1 MMANSTSP
9 LAPPVDQELC
19 PPREEWQTFLDGRVQ
34 AGRRTVLEEHFD
46 GCENCRRVVDSLAS
60 PTFAWSLPRR
70 AGAPLVT
77 GGSPRLLRFARQH
90 APFDLETKPTLS
102 HRPPP
107 DLPGFENLV
116 EVGRGGSGTVYR
128 GWQTSLNREVA
139 IKVVS
144 PEAMARDRHRIQLEA
159 QALARLRH
167 PHVVAIHQSG
177 LLHETA
183 YIVMEWVEGG
193 SLQDR
198 IEAGPLEIREV
209 AHLIHQLAEALEA
222 VHGLGIIHR
231 DLKPA
236 NVLLATSSA
245 DHLPTAKLTDFGFAK
260 DSQQQHR
267 HTISGAI
274 LGTPSYMA
282 PEQTGLVP
290 ALGIPGPP
298 CDIYGLGAVAFA
310 SLTGRPPHEGVSTL
324 DTLVRVAWDEP
335 TWIPNLCPDV
345 PADFAAIIAKCL
357 RTKPA
362 ERYGTAREL
371 ARDLDHFLEGR
382 PVSARPATWFEKGWK
397 WIRRH
402 PAPSIAT
409 GLLILLVALGLA
421 GTTYHLWTQKRSL
434 AELSEA
440 KQKVEAALQIAVTS
454 ANAERQS
461 RLEAIEELRLAA
473 QVPIA
478 LLDTIP
484 EVTAKHWELMDPVR
498 QRLRVQ
504 VDRLQ
509 TREQETGEVLVRWL
523 IALGMLAQDRFGR
536 HKEAFEDLKLALDVS
551 RRFPDSGKFR
561 DLEAQTLMV
570 RWTLAQRSGQTAE
583 EEEVLS
589 EIGELC
595 DRLQSQPALGISLEK
610 SLYLGGSLHARGHF
624 TPALKVISIA
634 LQHQRRLLQEQSDKQ
649 VWSGFVTL
657 LLLQAQLQ
665 HALGDE
671 AGLASSL
678 AVWSESRETMLG
690 DPAEL
695 SELIRK
701 TSLELLPLKMF
712 LADRGGAP
720 QQVAALLEE
729 GLQLLAVGDR
739 QNPGTQ
745 QPLIHRLRFLRAVHR
760 LNLRAITRDALQS
773 QIDATITQARAEL
786 RNQTPIGA
794 WKTLGEDYARVIAPP

>member
-1 MMANSTSP
+1 MAPATSVP
-9 LAPPVDQELC
+9 APPPAVPRC
-19 PPREEWQTFLDGRVQ
+19 PPREEWQTFLDGQ
-34 AGRRTVLEEHFD
+34 LAAERRTSLEDHFD
-46 GCENCRRVVDSLAS
+46 RCDNCRRMVEALAILAFDSLVPS
-60 PTFAWSLPRR
+60 H
-70 AGAPLVT
+70 AGAPLV
-77 GGSPRLLRFARQH
+77 PRGTPQLLSFALQH
-90 APFDLETKPTLS
+90 APFELGTKPNRS
-102 HRPPP
+102 SRPPP
-107 DLPGFENLV
+107 HLPGFENLV
-116 EVGRGGSGTVYR
+116 EVGQGGSGTVYR
-128 GWQTSLNREVA
+128 AWQTFLNRQVA

-144 PEAMARDRHRIQLEA
+144 PEALLRDRRRIELEA

-167 PHVVAIHQSG
+167 PHVVAIHESG
-177 LLHETA
+177 LLHETS
-183 YIVMEWVEGG
+183 YIVMEWVDGG

-198 IEAGPLEIREV
+198 IEAGPLEIQEV
-209 AHLIHQLAEALEA
+209 AHLMHQLAEALVA
-222 VHGLGIIHR
+222 VHALEIIHR

-236 NVLLATSSA
+236 NVLLDTPSG
-245 DHLPTAKLTDFGFAK
+245 DHIPSAKLTDFGFAQ
-260 DSQQQHR
+260 DCHQPQR

-274 LGTPSYMA
+274 LGTPAYMA

-335 TWIPNLCPDV
+335 NWIPNLRPDV
-345 PADFAAIIAKCL
+345 PTDLAAIIAKCL
-357 RTKPA
+357 RNNPG

-371 ARDLDHFLEGR
+371 SRDIDHFLQGR
-382 PVSARPATWFEKGWK
+382 PVSARPSTPLEKGRK
-397 WIRRH
+397 WMRRH
-402 PAPSIAT
+402 PAQAIAT
-409 GLLILLVALGLA
+409 GLLIMLVLMGLS
-421 GTTYHLWTQKRSL
+421 GITYHLWMQKRTL

-478 LLDTIP
+478 LLDTMP
-484 EVTAKHWELMDPVR
+484 DVTAKHWELMDPVR

-536 HKEAFEDLKLALDVS
+536 HQEAFEDLKLALDVS
-551 RRFPDSGKFR
+551 RRFPDSAKFR
-561 DLEAQTLMV
+561 DLEAQTLML
-570 RWTLAQRSGQTAE
+570 RWTLAQRSGRTAE

-595 DRLQSQPALGISLEK
+595 DRLQTQPELGISLDK
-610 SLYLGGSLHARGHF
+610 SLYLGGSLQVRGHF

-634 LQHQRRLLQEQSDKQ
+634 LQHQRRLLQEQADKQ

-657 LLLQAQLQ
+657 LILQAQLQ

-678 AVWSESRETMLG
+678 AVWSESRETMLRE
-690 DPAEL
+690 DSEL
-695 SELIRK
+695 SNLIRT

-712 LADRGGAP
+712 LADRGDPP

-773 QIDATITQARAEL
+773 QIDATISKARAEL
-786 RNQTPIGA
+786 RNQTPIEA
-794 WKTLGEDYARVIAPP
+794 WKTLGEDYAKVIFSP

>member
-1 MMANSTSP
+1 
-9 LAPPVDQELC
+9 
-19 PPREEWQTFLDGRVQ
+19 
-34 AGRRTVLEEHFD
+34 
-46 GCENCRRVVDSLAS
+46 
-60 PTFAWSLPRR
+60 
-70 AGAPLVT
+70 
-77 GGSPRLLRFARQH
+77 
-90 APFDLETKPTLS
+90 
-102 HRPPP
+102 
-107 DLPGFENLV
+107 
-116 EVGRGGSGTVYR
+116 
-128 GWQTSLNREVA
+128 
-139 IKVVS
+139 
-144 PEAMARDRHRIQLEA
+144 
-159 QALARLRH
+159 
-167 PHVVAIHQSG
+167 
-177 LLHETA
+177 
-183 YIVMEWVEGG
+183 
-193 SLQDR
+193 
-198 IEAGPLEIREV
+198 
-209 AHLIHQLAEALEA
+209 
-222 VHGLGIIHR
+222 
-231 DLKPA
+231 
-236 NVLLATSSA
+236 
-245 DHLPTAKLTDFGFAK
+245 
-260 DSQQQHR
+260 
-267 HTISGAI
+267 
-274 LGTPSYMA
+274 MA